1 MSVFIKHISYCLPEK
16 TLTNEFLVRD
26 FPEWTAAKVAEK
38 IGVRTRH
45 IVSENETALDMAV
58 KAANLFF
65 EEHEVERSSIDFI
78 LLCTQSPDYFL
89 PTSACILQNLLKLP
103 THCGAL
109 DYNLGCSGFIYGL
122 SLAKG
127 LIVANIAKNV
137 LLITSE
143 TYSKYIHP
151 QDKNNRTIFGDA
163 AAVTLISTGGDAEI
177 LNFSLGTDGSGYKN
191 LIVKS
196 GALRQPY
203 KTNKIDF
210 DEANNPVSE
219 DYLYM
224 NGTEIFSF
232 TLEAVP
238 RSVEETLKNNSLN
251 KNEISL
257 YILHQA
263 NKYMLDF
270 LRKKMG
276 IENDKFYY
284 CLENF
289 GNTVSSTIPIALKEA
304 AKEGKL
310 KGHILLAGFGVGYSW
325 GGCIIKV
332 GNGY

>member
-1 MSVFIKHISYCLPEK
+1 MNAFIKNISYFLPET
-16 TLTNEFLVRD
+16 TLTNEFLVKD

-38 IGVRTRH
+38 IGVKKRH
-45 IVSENETALDMAV
+45 IVSANETALDMAV
-58 KAANLFF
+58 KAANIFF
-65 EEHEVERSSIDFI
+65 DEYKVERSSIDFI

-103 THCGAL
+103 TNCGAM
-109 DYNLGCSGFIYGL
+109 DFNLGCSGFIYGL

-127 LIVANIAKNV
+127 LIIANIAKNV

-143 TYSKYIHP
+143 TYSKYLHP
-151 QDKNNRTIFGDA
+151 LDKNNKTIFGDA
-163 AAVTLISTGGDAEI
+163 AAVTLISTEGEAEI
-177 LNFSLGTDGSGYKN
+177 LNFALGTDGSGYKN

-196 GALRQPY
+196 GALRQPC
-203 KTNKIDF
+203 KTNIVDF

-238 RSVEETLKNNSLN
+238 QLVENTLKINFLN

-257 YILHQA
+257 FVMHQA
-263 NKYMLDF
+263 NKYMMDF
-270 LRKKMG
+270 LRQKME

-304 AKEGKL
+304 AKEGKM
-310 KGHILLAGFGVGYSW
+310 KGNILLAGFGVGYSW

-332 GNGY
+332 RDGN